1 MGQGGV
7 GSSQPGP
14 SEPQFGNQDAE
25 TGPAGEEA
33 NAEFNRQ
40 AAELILQRLQKQLER
55 GEVDPELLKELGW
68 TEAEMRRFVERLSQQ
83 LSSPPQ
89 SSPEDE
95 VRRLQF
101 EEMLKSLD
109 LRRSG
114 TKRTA
119 TDVPKR
125 SVEQV
130 DSRRSQ
136 APAEYRKA
144 WETYTRKLLEQKKT
158 PAP

>member
-1 MGQGGV
+1 M
-7 GSSQPGP
+7 
-14 SEPQFGNQDAE
+14 
-25 TGPAGEEA
+25 
-33 NAEFNRQ
+33 
-40 AAELILQRLQKQLER
+40 ILQRLQKQLER
-55 GEVDPELLKELGW
+55 GDVDPELLKELGW

-89 SSPEDE
+89 PTPEDE

-114 TKRTA
+114 AKRTA
-119 TDVPKR
+119 SDVPKR
-125 SVEQV
+125 SVEQL